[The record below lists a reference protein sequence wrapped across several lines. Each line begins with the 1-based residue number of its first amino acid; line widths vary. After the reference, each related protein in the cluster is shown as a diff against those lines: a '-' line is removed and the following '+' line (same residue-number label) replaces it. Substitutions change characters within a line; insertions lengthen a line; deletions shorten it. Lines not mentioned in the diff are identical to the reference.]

1 MLRDSCN
8 TTKNTNCPKYRKAI
22 SHYNG
27 FKDGS
32 AIVIKESIKHTHET
46 GYKIEEF
53 QDAHMFW
60 FLLLHNKSK
69 NLNI

>member
-32 AIVIKESIKHTHET
+32 AIVIKESIKILMKQDIR
-46 GYKIEEF
+46 YKSFRMLICF
-53 QDAHMFW
+53 GFY
-60 FLLLHNKSK
+60 FYIIKVK
-69 NLNI
+69 T